1 MSSTSDHDAPPRV
14 SGIRIGYALFG
25 GILAWMV
32 HLIGQT
38 ALNGWV
44 CRSGQLWPMH
54 VITAVTLVAVV
65 HALWVSWAIARDDR
79 DAAGVRA
86 AQFLGFAGVV
96 INGFNAVM
104 IVAEWL
110 PVIVLHPCAVG

>member
-1 MSSTSDHDAPPRV
+1 MSTTPPPDPAARV
-14 SGIRIGYALFG
+14 PGLRIGYALFG
-25 GILAWMV
+25 GILAWMT

-54 VITAVTLVAVV
+54 VITVGTLLATL
-65 HALWVSWAIARDDR
+65 HALWVSWTIARDGR
-79 DAAGVRA
+79 DGAGVEA
-86 AQFLGFAGVV
+86 ARFLGFTAIV
-96 INGFNAVM
+96 INVFNAAM

-110 PVIVLHPCAVG
+110 PVVLLHPCAVG